1 MCCEEEVLFLLVLCE
16 EDEDGE
22 DLLVVLFLLDL
33 LSAYE
38 ERLSAE
44 ETRLAK
50 PMPKPRYASAVQWK
64 LDLRRVVRLPM
75 ACCAVLCLLL
85 SGEL

>member
-1 MCCEEEVLFLLVLCE
+1 MLLLLVLCE

-22 DLLVVLFLLDL
+22 DLLVVLLLLDL

-64 LDLRRVVRLPM
+64 LDLRREVSPIMCFVF
-75 ACCAVLCLLL
+75 CCVLCCVV
-85 SGEL
+85 SCRR